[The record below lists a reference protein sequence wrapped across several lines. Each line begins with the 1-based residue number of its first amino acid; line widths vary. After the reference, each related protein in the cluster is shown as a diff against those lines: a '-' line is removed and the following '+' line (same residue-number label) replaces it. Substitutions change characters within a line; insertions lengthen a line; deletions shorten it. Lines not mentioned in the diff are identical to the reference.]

1 MAQKHKLTTECIALF
16 DTLEKLPAGSFD
28 NIRSGTQTEILG
40 TACDE
45 NIMQAK
51 VCL

>member
-1 MAQKHKLTTECIALF
+1 MAQKHKLTTEYIALF

-28 NIRSGTQTEILG
+28 NIRSATQIEMLE
-40 TACDE
+40 AAPDE

-51 VCL
+51 F